1 VREPVLTWQAT
12 LRRLVPI
19 DLVFKVSIDR
29 RWRSRTLGARLVLT
43 PPVWIAESDGEQS
56 AA

>member
-1 VREPVLTWQAT
+1 MREPVLTWQAT